1 MENRIVPLFCI
12 DSSASLLYE
21 RSWTRKIRAR
31 ATIIPANKIKFV
43 QWISKNKKLKHT
55 HLVMPF
61 KFNEQYREY
70 ISVMISSTTIIQ
82 QRTNDMFDK
91 NSNSFFDETNRWK
104 EAEDVMES
112 RPTLEFRGNLSL
124 NEHVMRRFRYRS
136 FSSLFWFSS
145 QRKKKET
152 CQRSVEI
159 RVRKRSLWS
168 NLAKNFTK
176 QWYTFRA
183 LKVFLNVIVPK
194 ERKRFVF
201 AKF

>member
-1 MENRIVPLFCI
+1 MNQ
-12 DSSASLLYE
+12 A
-21 RSWTRKIRAR
+21 
-31 ATIIPANKIKFV
+31 
-43 QWISKNKKLKHT
+43 KNKKSKYT

-82 QRTNDMFDK
+82 QWMNDMFDK
-91 NSNSFFDETNRWK
+91 NSNSLFHETLTDGWK

-112 RPTLEFRGNLSL
+112 RSTLEFRGNLSL

>member
-1 MENRIVPLFCI
+1 MENRIVPLFYI

-21 RSWTRKIRAR
+21 RSWTREIRAR

-70 ISVMISSTTIIQ
+70 ISVMISSTVDTIIQ
-82 QRTNDMFDK
+82 QWMNDMFDK
-91 NSNSFFDETNRWK
+91 NSNSLFHETLTDGWK
-104 EAEDVMES
+104 ETEDVMES

-194 ERKRFVF
+194 ERKRFV
-201 AKF
+201 